1 MLSPFLA
8 CSTLT
13 PHVARAVLSPFLILP
28 FFPLPGPP
36 PPLNRYAA
44 MAITTPLGGAAA
56 DALLRRGTPLLA
68 VRRRL
73 HLVATLGPAV
83 ALIAATRATTPF
95 AAAAAI
101 TAACAATSGGATGG
115 FEAAFLDVASPG
127 AVGTLKAVA
136 NTAASGA
143 GMLAVPLTGALRG
156 RWGWAA
162 LFGSLVP
169 VQLASAVVFWR
180 WGGVDRVTL

>member
-1 MLSPFLA
+1 M
-8 CSTLT
+8 T
-13 PHVARAVLSPFLILP
+13 
-28 FFPLPGPP
+28 
-36 PPLNRYAA
+36 
-44 MAITTPLGGAAA
+44 ITTPLGGAVA
-56 DALLRRGTPLLA
+56 DALLRRGTPLLT

-83 ALIAATRATTPF
+83 ALAAAARATTPLT
-95 AAAAAI
+95 AGCAI
-101 TAACAATSGGATGG
+101 TAACAAAAGGATGG
-115 FEAAFLDVASPG
+115 FEAAFLDVATPG

-156 RWGWAA
+156 WWGWPAV
-162 LFGSLVP
+162 FGSLVP
-169 VQLASAVVFWR
+169 VQLASAAVFWC

>member
-1 MLSPFLA
+1 
-8 CSTLT
+8 
-13 PHVARAVLSPFLILP
+13 
-28 FFPLPGPP
+28 
-36 PPLNRYAA
+36 
-44 MAITTPLGGAAA
+44 MAITTPLGGTAA
-56 DALLRRGTPLLA
+56 DALLRRGTPLLT

-83 ALIAATRATTPF
+83 ALTAATRATTPT
-95 AAAAAI
+95 AAVAAI
-101 TAACAATSGGATGG
+101 TAACAAAAGGATGG
-115 FEAAFLDVASPG
+115 FEAAFLDVATPG

-143 GMLAVPLTGALRG
+143 GMVAVPLTGALRG

-169 VQLASAVVFWR
+169 VQLASAAVFWR